1 MSGRQ
6 AILQFHD
13 VGHVGRARAPRAI
26 AIDGLQR
33 APQMHSG
40 ESTPPQKL
48 GKKLITSCRFV
59 AATARTTSTHT
70 TRIVI
75 VAAVQKRVNN
85 ATHGK
90 YNMWPLL
97 QHYCNISQRSET
109 LGDLWDGGRKIRLS
123 VHPCETYLPP
133 PEAPSTCT
141 GKHIMI
147 LMNGSRVYPIMPRV
161 GRTYHWTYRRIR

>member
-1 MSGRQ
+1 MPSPLLACRGTTNN
-6 AILQFHD
+6 A
-13 VGHVGRARAPRAI
+13 
-26 AIDGLQR
+26 QR
-33 APQMHSG
+33 EKVHAV
-40 ESTPPQKL
+40 PQKL
-48 GKKLITSCRFV
+48 GKTLITSCRFV
-59 AATARTTSTHT
+59 AATARITSTHT

-147 LMNGSRVYPIMPRV
+147 LMNGSRISDNATCRSHLPLDVYGSEIAAR
-161 GRTYHWTYRRIR
+161 